1 MLFRRGFGGFTFV
14 VLGALAL
21 LMAASPSHADT
32 AVSACGT
39 LSSAGNYFLTQNLTA
54 TGTCITVSHEGV
66 SLDMKGH
73 SITGNG
79 TGDGISDGGGKFE
92 SMAIANG
99 KISNFNVGIGLD
111 TSCCVVIRNVDSSHN
126 TDAGILVGTCC
137 GVLDSVTAN
146 NNGTVGIMAS
156 ECCYSLN
163 KIQANNNGMGGGIV
177 ATGCCTAITNSTVSG
192 NGGDG
197 VFGNDCC
204 NFVINSSVRLN
215 GGDGVDLTTGT
226 TGCCNFV
233 VGSTV
238 ALNIGDG
245 VHLTDDDN
253 LVTSTNSIGNGGDGI
268 FLSGTDNQI
277 TNSVANGNSG
287 EGGDVQCPGAI
298 TGLTAKGNGGGSLTT
313 TGGTCTQLNNKL

>member
-1 MLFRRGFGGFTFV
+1 MLFRRVGGFTFV

-21 LMAASPSHADT
+21 LMAASPSRADT

-54 TGTCITVSHEGV
+54 TGTCIIVGHEGV

-79 TGDGISDGGGKFE
+79 SGDGISDGGIEFE

-99 KISNFNVGIGLD
+99 KISNFKVGIGLD
-111 TSCCVVIRNVDSSHN
+111 ASCCVVIRNVDSSHN
-126 TDAGILVGTCC
+126 TDAGILVGACC
-137 GVLDSVTAN
+137 GVLDSVTAD
-146 NNGTVGIMAS
+146 NNGTMGIMAS
-156 ECCYSLN
+156 GCCYSLN

-177 ATGCCTAITNSTVSG
+177 ATGCCTAITNSTISG

-215 GGDGVDLTTGT
+215 GADGVDLTSS
-226 TGCCNFV
+226 CCNFV

-238 ALNIGDG
+238 ALNISDG
-245 VHLTDDDN
+245 VHLTDSDN
-253 LVTSTNSIGNGGDGI
+253 LVTGTNSSGNGGDGI

-277 TNSVANGNSG
+277 TTSVANGNSG
-287 EGGDVQCPGAI
+287 EGADVQCPGAI
-298 TGLTAKGNGGGSLTT
+298 TGLTAKANGGSSLTT